1 MYYAIVGLCYCAKKA
16 IIEAMY
22 IVTIPNRNS
31 PPAVLLRESRREGQ
45 KIVKHTIAN
54 LSHWDP
60 QLVEHLRV
68 LLKGGVAVPRDQSV
82 FTVERTLPHGHIAAV
97 LGAAR
102 GCGAV
107 QWFANAPSPVKP
119 VLMAMLVARV
129 IDPASKLATHRMLQ
143 DETAISSLGRVLDV
157 GQCGVKELYR
167 ALDWLHEAQPT
178 IERRLAR
185 QHLTGATL
193 VLYDLTSTWLTGSCC
208 ELAAEGYS
216 RDGKRG
222 DPQIVFGLICTA
234 QGCPI
239 AVEVFPGNTADPAT
253 VAAQVAKLKDRYGIE
268 KLTWVGDRGMITSA
282 RIEQVLKPAG
292 MDWISS
298 LRAPQIAELAAE
310 HGPFQ
315 PSLFDERNL
324 LELTGK
330 DFPGERLVVCRNPLL
345 AAERARKRN
354 ELLEA
359 TEEELRSIQTAVS
372 RPRRPLRGE
381 QAIALRV
388 GRVINHYKMAKHIEL
403 QIADD
408 SFSWRRRDEAIAAEK
423 ALDGLYVIRTSLSEA
438 QLQAPDAVAA
448 YKSLSLV
455 ERAFRSIKTVDLNV
469 RPVFHYNSER
479 VRAHVFL
486 CMLAYYV
493 EWNMR
498 QRLKPILFDDE
509 DLEWANDQRAS
520 PVLKAR
526 RSERA
531 KDKDKTRRTDEGLP
545 VHSFRTLLKDLATLS
560 YNITHTAVNPDAK
573 LVVITEPTPLQK
585 EAFRLLGINPACTQ

>member
-1 MYYAIVGLCYCAKKA
+1 
-16 IIEAMY
+16 MY
-22 IVTIPNRNS
+22 IETIPNRNS
-31 PPAVLLRESRREGQ
+31 PPAVLLRESRREGK
-45 KIVKHTIAN
+45 KIVKHTLAN
-54 LSHWDP
+54 LSHWDA

-68 LLKGGVAVPRDQSV
+68 LLKGGVAVPRDSSV

-107 QWFANAPSPVKP
+107 QWFANAPSPIKP
-119 VLMAMLVARV
+119 LLMALLVARV

-143 DETAISSLGRVLDV
+143 DETATSSLGRVLDV
-157 GQCGVKELYR
+157 GHCGVKELYR
-167 ALDWLHEAQPT
+167 ALDWLHDAQPS
-178 IERRLAR
+178 IERRLAG

-193 VLYDLTSTWLTGSCC
+193 VLYDLTSTWLTGRCC

-234 QGCPI
+234 QGCPL

-253 VAAQVAKLKDRYGIE
+253 VAAQVTKLKERYGIE
-268 KLTWVGDRGMITSA
+268 NLTWVGDRGMITSA

-330 DFPGERLVVCRNPLL
+330 DFPGERLVVCRNPSL

-359 TEEELRSIQTAVS
+359 TEGELRSIQTAV
-372 RPRRPLRGE
+372 RRARRPLRGE

-403 QIADD
+403 EIADD
-408 SFSWRRRDEAIAAEK
+408 SFAWRRRDEAIAAEK
-423 ALDGLYVIRTSLSEA
+423 ALDGLYVIRTSLS
-438 QLQAPDAVAA
+438 QTRLPAPDAVAA

-531 KDKDKTRRTDEGLP
+531 KAKDQIRRTDEGFP

-585 EAFRLLGINPACTQ
+585 EAFRLLGINHACTQ